1 MKKFLLLIFSCF
13 LIFGCFEQNGD
24 VKKES
29 LKKESSKENKKRIK
43 FSEFKNPSEDNKD
56 KMKEIWLQT
65 LKEYNL
71 DKDSFKKLIDDNDEK
86 INIIADDFNKEN
98 KITPIGEKKTDKIKV
113 ELYESQLNDDD
124 FVDEYYIRGNITF
137 SCVSNRYFSFD
148 RIIVLTDKNRYEIK
162 GDVFSQ
168 DSDFEK
174 GKSYQNVKY
183 VIDNDKQEMIFDIAH
198 SKNVRI
204 RFTKNDN
211 NLDFVLSNEELERIK
226 IMDDFIFYSFV
237 IKAILKK
244 VNESLS

>member
-29 LKKESSKENKKRIK
+29 LKKEINE
-43 FSEFKNPSEDNKD
+43 KD
-56 KMKEIWLQT
+56 KGKIKLS
-65 LKEYNL
+65 EYKAIRNDEKIKKIIENVL
-71 DKDSFKKLIDDNDEK
+71 NDYGFDRESFKKAIDDNDEK
-86 INIIADDFNKEN
+86 INIVKDDFNKEN

-113 ELYESQLNDDD
+113 ELYERQLNDDD
-124 FVDEYYIRGNITF
+124 FISDYTARGNIIF

-162 GDVFSQ
+162 GDIFSQ
-168 DSDFEK
+168 DSDFEN

-183 VIDNDKQEMIFDIAH
+183 IINTDKLNLIFDIAQ

-211 NLDFVLSNEELERIK
+211 NLDFSLSKEEIERIK
-226 IMDDFIFYSFV
+226 VMVNFLYIYYTYKD
-237 IKAILKK
+237 ILTKTEEALK
-244 VNESLS
+244 

>member
-13 LIFGCFEQNGD
+13 LIFGCFDQNGD

-29 LKKESSKENKKRIK
+29 LKKENNE
-43 FSEFKNPSEDNKD
+43 KD
-56 KMKEIWLQT
+56 KGKIKLS
-65 LKEYNL
+65 EYKTIRNDEKIKKITENVL
-71 DKDSFKKLIDDNDEK
+71 NDYGFDRESFKKAIDDNDEK
-86 INIIADDFNKEN
+86 INIVADDFNKEN
-98 KITPIGEKKTDKIKV
+98 KITPIGEKKSDKIKI
-113 ELYESQLNDDD
+113 ELYEYKFNDDD

-226 IMDDFIFYSFV
+226 TMDDFIFYSF
-237 IKAILKK
+237 ILETLFKK
-244 VNESLS
+244 MNESLS

>member
-13 LIFGCFEQNGD
+13 LIFGCFDQNGD

-29 LKKESSKENKKRIK
+29 LKKENNE
-43 FSEFKNPSEDNKD
+43 KD
-56 KMKEIWLQT
+56 KGKIKLS
-65 LKEYNL
+65 EYKTIRNDEKIKKITENVL
-71 DKDSFKKLIDDNDEK
+71 NDYGFDRESFKKAIDDNDEK
-86 INIIADDFNKEN
+86 INIVADDFNKEN
-98 KITPIGEKKTDKIKV
+98 KITPIGEKKSDKIKI
-113 ELYESQLNDDD
+113 ELYEYKFNDDD

-168 DSDFEK
+168 DLDFEK

-226 IMDDFIFYSFV
+226 TMDDFIFYSF
-237 IKAILKK
+237 ILETLFKK
-244 VNESLS
+244 MNESLS

>member
-1 MKKFLLLIFSCF
+1 MKKILLLFFSCF

-29 LKKESSKENKKRIK
+29 LKKEVNSKNKEKLKLSKFKTIK
-43 FSEFKNPSEDNKD
+43 NEEKTKKVIDSVLND
-56 KMKEIWLQT
+56 
-65 LKEYNL
+65 YGL
-71 DKDSFKKLIDDNDEK
+71 DKESFNKLIDNNDEK
-86 INIIADDFNKEN
+86 IDIVADEFNKEN
-98 KITPIGEKKTDKIKV
+98 KITPIGEKKSDKIKI
-113 ELYESQLNDDD
+113 ELYEYKFNDDD

-137 SCVSNRYFSFD
+137 SCISNRYFSFD

-168 DSDFEK
+168 DSNFEN

-198 SKNVRI
+198 SKNVKI

-211 NLDFVLSNEELERIK
+211 NLDFVLSSEELERIK
-226 IMDDFIFYSFV
+226 TMDDFIFYSF
-237 IKAILKK
+237 IMEAILKR
-244 VNESLS
+244 VDESLS